1 MPWGKPD
8 AGDVAKPDGV
18 VSGRMKPPQPLF
30 VRLSLVLDPQA
41 WRARLAGKAE
51 HTARRSGG
59 VFVKPFCSAPV
70 SAPDAR
76 KRGRSAAAS
85 AGLRCGGQHH
95 AAKKEVRALQ
105 PLHAQTSAARCLR
118 WANISHNPCQPCLL
132 RQWRPIDLEQARREQ
147 QLAAGP
153 RWGGLGSPAD
163 RSHLHLRGGAHRPCQ
178 PCMLRQWRPLDVQQA
193 WREQQLAA
201 VPRWRGLGCHAD
213 MSRLTRAASS
223 PINSPRTRRRHE
235 HIPY

>member
-30 VRLSLVLDPQA
+30 VRLSLVLDPHA
-41 WRARLAGKAE
+41 WCARLAGKAE

-76 KRGRSAAAS
+76 KRGCSAAAA

-95 AAKKEVRALQ
+95 AAEKEVLALQ
-105 PLHAQTSAARCLR
+105 PLRAHEPRAVCGGRTSRT
-118 WANISHNPCQPCLL
+118 
-132 RQWRPIDLEQARREQ
+132 
-147 QLAAGP
+147 
-153 RWGGLGSPAD
+153 
-163 RSHLHLRGGAHRPCQ
+163 
-178 PCMLRQWRPLDVQQA
+178 
-193 WREQQLAA
+193 
-201 VPRWRGLGCHAD
+201 
-213 MSRLTRAASS
+213 TRASLACSVSGVQLTWSRRGESNSLQRGRVGAAWAAQQTGPTSTSVAAHTGRASLACS
-223 PINSPRTRRRHE
+223 VSGVHLTYNRPGESSSSQQCRVGAAWGATQTCRA
-235 HIPY
+235 